1 MSLPASS
8 CAQALRATRKI
19 ESVIVTDALDM
30 HKLTRALDG
39 RGFRG
44 LGGPV
49 EDAGITNDVV
59 HAGKPSL
66 RAAPCFAW
74 GLDVVTW
81 GIRGAGSRNQLV
93 QDGTRCGYWVF
104 FAEMGKSDSM
114 GDKGRG
120 FCRMRASDLRTPR
133 QPCALSTTG

>member
-1 MSLPASS
+1 MSLPAGS
-8 CAQALRATRKI
+8 CAQALRATGNF
-19 ESVIVTDALDM
+19 ESVIVADALNT
-30 HKLTRALDG
+30 HKLTRALEG

-66 RAAPCFAW
+66 RAVPGFAW

-81 GIRGAGSRNQLV
+81 GIRSAGSKNQLV
-93 QDGTRCGYWVF
+93 QEGTGCGYWVDV
-104 FAEMGKSDSM
+104 AGMGKSDIM
-114 GDKGRG
+114 RNKGRG
-120 FCRMRASDLRTPR
+120 FCRMRASDVRTPR